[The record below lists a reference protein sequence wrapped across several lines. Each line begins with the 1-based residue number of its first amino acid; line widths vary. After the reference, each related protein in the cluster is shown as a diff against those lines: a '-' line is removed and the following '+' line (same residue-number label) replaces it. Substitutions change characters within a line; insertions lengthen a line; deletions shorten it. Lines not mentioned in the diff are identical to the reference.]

1 MRDGAEVYLICVYN
15 MTCQMISASEK
26 DKVGKRS
33 KKCWAFGDAQ
43 RRLNI

>member
-15 MTCQMISASEK
+15 MTCQVVSANEK
-26 DKVGKRS
+26 VKGGKRS
-33 KKCWAFGDAQ
+33 KKCWAFEDAQ